1 MIIDPLRDLPGYL
14 LRRASLDLMSK
25 LAVRLAALDLRPS
38 EATVL
43 MVIGANP
50 GVTQSDIGRALDIA
64 TANMAPLAARL
75 TRRELIVRKRVD
87 GRSHGLELSESGRRL
102 TQRARAIMDAFE
114 ASEILARIPAS
125 RRAAFVS
132 ALRALALG
140 QGAVTE
146 SARKPKRR
154 APRST

>member
-14 LRRASLDLMSK
+14 LRRASLDLMSR
-25 LAVRLAALDLRPS
+25 LAGRLAALDLRPS

-87 GRSHGLELSESGRRL
+87 GRSHSLELSESGRRL
-102 TQRARAIMDAFE
+102 TQKARAVMEAFE

-125 RRAAFVS
+125 QRSAFVN
-132 ALRALALG
+132 ALRALASQ
-140 QGAVTE
+140 QGPAKE
-146 SARKPKRR
+146 AAPKPKRASR
-154 APRST
+154 TT